1 MWKDE
6 ENIVCGKLS
15 RRIISIQDHSGSM
28 AHVDM
33 HSKSHWYLDST
44 HTSHSNGWL
53 GVTVPTVLIVK
64 LRVSCIQVNVSCL
77 EMELKGLLGYILIS
91 QMDLEQ
97 DCNLV
102 FL

>member
-15 RRIISIQDHSGSM
+15 RRIISTQDLSGSV

-33 HSKSHWYLDST
+33 HSKSHWHLDST
-44 HTSHSNGWL
+44 HTSQSHGSV

-64 LRVSCIQVNVSCL
+64 LRVSCIQVNVSYL
-77 EMELKGLLGYILIS
+77 EMELKGLTPGLYPH
-91 QMDLEQ
+91 
-97 DCNLV
+97 
-102 FL
+102 